1 MTKGYI
7 PEFNID
13 YIQTTLLIIVFRKNH
28 MKYIDITIDYCLYLP
43 TFFVANSAVIKKSE
57 VLRVV
62 PIRYKPIEDGINY

>member
-1 MTKGYI
+1 
-7 PEFNID
+7 
-13 YIQTTLLIIVFRKNH
+13 

-62 PIRYKPIEDGINY
+62 PIRYKPIEDGINYQITKRYQKKRHNSGYF